1 MKDLS
6 PATFNHVSTS
16 ILAAVSSAKSVE
28 AIQFGLRGE
37 PVQLEAL
44 RDLTLGKVPEEPA
57 DTLARRRQTLG
68 TVELLRMSVSGH
80 LSSPQDLEPVQHGA
94 SFTGRSRPQ
103 MGCSPDAD
111 STPEGQSLCNR
122 TAVMRRRR

>member
-1 MKDLS
+1 VRAIRPLVGGLPRVKDLS

-80 LSSPQDLEPVQHGA
+80 LS
-94 SFTGRSRPQ
+94 
-103 MGCSPDAD
+103 
-111 STPEGQSLCNR
+111 
-122 TAVMRRRR
+122 